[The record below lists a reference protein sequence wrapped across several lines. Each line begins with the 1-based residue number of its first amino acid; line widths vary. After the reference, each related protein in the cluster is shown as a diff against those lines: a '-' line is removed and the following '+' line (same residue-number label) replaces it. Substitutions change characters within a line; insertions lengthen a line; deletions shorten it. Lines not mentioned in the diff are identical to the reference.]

1 MNTNEAYNLILQKLT
16 IWVHELISMLP
27 NILLAAVVFVIG
39 LYIARSIKKLSLRL
53 INKIFK
59 NTTLN
64 SLFASV
70 IYISLVGIILFIVLS
85 ILQLDKAVTSI
96 LAGAGIIGLAL
107 AFAFQ
112 DIAANFISGVFISF
126 RRPIHIGDIVKIGD
140 YMGKVTDINLRDT
153 VLLTFQGQMVILP
166 NKNVFQ
172 NPIENYSMLGKRRL
186 DLEIGVSYTDDLEI
200 VRSVTLDAV
209 KDMDGLSE
217 SDETTMYFIA
227 FRESSINYIIR
238 FWLNSPEQSAYW
250 KASNQAIMN
259 IKKAYD
265 QNHITIPFPIQTLD
279 FGFKPGK
286 PVNDITPPAA
296 ERADK

>member
-1 MNTNEAYNLILQKLT
+1 MNINEAYSLILQKLT
-16 IWVHELISMLP
+16 IWVQGLISMLP

-39 LYIARSIKKLSLRL
+39 LYIARSIKKFSLRL
-53 INKIFK
+53 INKFSK
-59 NTTLN
+59 NTTLK
-64 SLFASV
+64 SLFASI
-70 IYISLVGIILFIVLS
+70 IYIALIGIILFSVLS
-85 ILQLDKAVTSI
+85 ILHLDKAVTSI

-153 VLLTFQGQMVILP
+153 VLLTFQGQMVIIP

-186 DLEIGVSYTDDLEI
+186 DLEVGVSYTDDLEI
-200 VRSVTLDAV
+200 VQRVTLDAV
-209 KDMDGLSE
+209 KDMDGLSK

-227 FRESSINYIIR
+227 FRASSINYIIR
-238 FWLNSPEQSAYW
+238 FWLNSPEQSDYW
-250 KASNQAIMN
+250 KASNQAIMS

-279 FGFKPGK
+279 FGVKSGK
-286 PVNDITPPAA
+286 PLNEMRTDIP
-296 ERADK
+296 DKNKP